1 MALAALLQ
9 RGRGFLVARVERP
22 RRLGVASRDAK
33 SRFHGRNE
41 GDDCS
46 AGNQTPRVAKPPR
59 AARASSDCSPPQNA
73 PANAPPSIRI
83 FWPVMKPA

>member
-1 MALAALLQ
+1 MAVAALSKLRRSSGVARLQ
-9 RGRGFLVARVERP
+9 RT
-22 RRLGVASRDAK
+22 RRLGVASGDAK
-33 SRFHGRNE
+33 SRFDGCNE

-59 AARASSDCSPPQNA
+59 VVRASSDYSPRQKA
-73 PANAPPSIRI
+73 PANAPPSIRM